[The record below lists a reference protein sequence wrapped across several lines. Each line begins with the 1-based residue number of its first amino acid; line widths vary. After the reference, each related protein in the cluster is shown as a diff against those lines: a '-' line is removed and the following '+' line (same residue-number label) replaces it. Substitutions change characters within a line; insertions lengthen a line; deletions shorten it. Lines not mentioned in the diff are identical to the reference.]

1 MRVLVVDDETDFRE
15 SLIEILEL
23 KGLVALGA
31 GSLAEYFTVQAMNA
45 FDLVVIDR
53 QLPDGNGLDI
63 LQHIR
68 QTHNMPAVL
77 ITGSA
82 EFKTADVLSE
92 AVPDLCIAKPFA
104 VQPLLDFI
112 EQLRTQ
118 RST

>member
-1 MRVLVVDDETDFRE
+1 MRVLVIDDETDFRE

-23 KGLVALGA
+23 KGHVALGA
-31 GSLAEYFTVQAMNA
+31 GSLAEYFTVQAMNT

-53 QLPDGNGLDI
+53 QLPDGNGLEI

-68 QTHNMPAVL
+68 QTHKIPAVL